1 MGYLSFTDAASM
13 FGIGMGEFLTHIGSR
28 EGYADKEFLAVTL
41 NYFRR
46 EFPEYEA
53 RDIEERTFQWKGSK
67 YEREVKPRRIEEAER
82 ELWNGSV
89 GVWSSSKP
97 PVYSVVDHGSFIA
110 HRRPLREL
118 IIY

>member
-28 EGYADKEFLAVTL
+28 EGYADKEFLSVTL

-82 ELWNGSV
+82 RAVERKRRRMEQQQASGLLR
-89 GVWSSSKP
+89 
-97 PVYSVVDHGSFIA
+97 
-110 HRRPLREL
+110 RRPWIVHRS
-118 IIY
+118 